1 MPDARHVKQIVED
14 LEMLRKIDLSSLDH
28 FPRPGSPTF
37 ADFRVLIPYLR
48 LMQETT
54 AAITHETLYQFSDST
69 IAPIM
74 NPLSR
79 FAKAISSAAAF
90 QVGSYG
96 DPNHESLNLI
106 KQVQNAYEEMAA
118 HMRTVTD
125 IATASVPIS
134 ERPELVALREVIEET
149 KKTAKDAEKSLV
161 GANDDRLAIM
171 ATIEAAKKRL
181 DQLLDTAREDQAT
194 IAKEQRHQ
202 VNELIQG
209 LESEIDERL
218 EVTRKAVAEIAVSQQ
233 ANHFDGEA
241 KIHSSAAGWW
251 LFWTILSV
259 FLFLI
264 VAVPGSF
271 EAIISRTSPS
281 TFDALV
287 SPSAAAQ
294 NVLGVPLP
302 YLLSKLVTLGALS
315 FLIGICAKNFLSH
328 RHNNVLNRHRTNAL
342 MTFEALA
349 KSAVSESSRDVIL
362 HHAASCIF
370 NPQDTGF
377 GKVGEAGPGINIVEA
392 AYRTA
397 DSPKLG
403 SS

>member
-1 MPDARHVKQIVED
+1 MPDVKAVKQIVAD
-14 LEMLRKIDLSSLDH
+14 LERIREIDLGSLDH
-28 FPRPGSPTF
+28 FPQPGSPRF

-48 LMQETT
+48 VMQEKT
-54 AAITHETLYQFSDST
+54 ADITYETLYQFSDKT

-79 FAKAISSAAAF
+79 FATAIKSAADF
-90 QVGSYG
+90 QAGSYG
-96 DPNHESLNLI
+96 DPNNESLNLI
-106 KQVQNAYEEMAA
+106 RQVQSAYEEMAA
-118 HMRTVTD
+118 EMRTVTD
-125 IATASVPIS
+125 IATATVPIA
-134 ERPELVALREVIEET
+134 ERPELMALRKVVEET
-149 KKTAKDAEKSLV
+149 KKTARDATEELLNDIERGHSLKNAV
-161 GANDDRLAIM
+161 EERSEELN
-171 ATIEAAKKRL
+171 
-181 DQLLDTAREDQAT
+181 QLTETARKDLEA
-194 IAKEQRHQ
+194 ISKEQRDQ
-202 VNELIQG
+202 VNRLIQS
-209 LESEIDERL
+209 LESEINERL
-218 EVTRKAVAEIAVSQQ
+218 DATRKAVAEIAVSQQ
-233 ANHFDGEA
+233 ANHFDKEA
-241 KIHSSAAGWW
+241 ERHSSAARKW
-251 LFWTILSV
+251 LWCTVLSV
-259 FLFLI
+259 FLFLV
-264 VAVPGSF
+264 VAVPGAF
-271 EAIISRTSPS
+271 EAIVSKTSPT

-377 GKVGEAGPGINIVEA
+377 GKVGEATPGINIVEA
-392 AYRTA
+392 VRHVA
-397 DSPKLG
+397 DPLKPG